1 MNGSSGLLTGKV
13 ALVTGGGRGI
23 GRAIVL
29 AMVREGARVGILERE
44 AETGEETA
52 RLVRERGG
60 EALVVSAD
68 VAVEGEV
75 EAAIAT
81 VCGRFGRIDIACNN
95 AALSRGQGPIHEFT
109 HENFEQTIAYCLT
122 NTWLCMKHEVKAMIA
137 AGGGGA
143 IVNISS
149 RAAQH
154 GHPFNTPYAAAK
166 GGVNVLTQST
176 AVEYAKHGIRINA
189 VAPGAIRTPGVA
201 QYVEAYPER
210 ARELNAAAA
219 LGRLGEPEE
228 IAEAVVFLASGRAS
242 FITGQILYVDGGA
255 SVKR

>member
-1 MNGSSGLLTGKV
+1 M
-13 ALVTGGGRGI
+13 
-23 GRAIVL
+23 
-29 AMVREGARVGILERE
+29 
-44 AETGEETA
+44 
-52 RLVRERGG
+52 
-60 EALVVSAD
+60 
-68 VAVEGEV
+68 
-75 EAAIAT
+75 
-81 VCGRFGRIDIACNN
+81 
-95 AALSRGQGPIHEFT
+95 
-109 HENFEQTIAYCLT
+109 
-122 NTWLCMKHEVKAMIA
+122 
-137 AGGGGA
+137 
-143 IVNISS
+143 
-149 RAAQH
+149 
-154 GHPFNTPYAAAK
+154 
-166 GGVNVLTQST
+166 LTQST